1 MKVNTRHGAIGGLGG
16 LWPPHFFANSNF
28 FFWRCF
34 CFWCFITDMMF
45 IGTSIIT
52 QKSLFYGVSGL
63 QKTELYPCRPTIIGD
78 QFLGSFSPL
87 DFISWRLPWIH
98 ITHRFFV
105 NRMFLRVIWEKIN
118 PRCVM
123 KMLKSTR
130 AERGWFRHFITRL
143 TQVFINRRHLSNVSI
158 ADFQQVNVR

>member
-1 MKVNTRHGAIGGLGG
+1 MKVNTRHGATGGLGG
-16 LWPPHFFANSNF
+16 LWPPHFFANSKF

-52 QKSLFYGVSGL
+52 QKSLFYSVSGL
-63 QKTELYPCRPTIIGD
+63 QKTEL
-78 QFLGSFSPL
+78 
-87 DFISWRLPWIH
+87 SWRLPWIH

-130 AERGWFRHFITRL
+130 AERGWFRHFITRF

-158 ADFQQVNVR
+158 ADFEQVNVR